1 MFKTF
6 IFALLLTAINLC
18 GYADFTVRVIYFA
31 QPTLQPLPPQQKFVG
46 LWSGHKNSMQT
57 KWKNT
62 NTAGK
67 HSGWSGT
74 MPVR

>member
-18 GYADFTVRVIYFA
+18 GYADFTVRVNFA
-31 QPTLQPLPPQQKFVG
+31 PTDAPAVAPAAKIRRAMERTQA
-46 LWSGHKNSMQT
+46 SMQT